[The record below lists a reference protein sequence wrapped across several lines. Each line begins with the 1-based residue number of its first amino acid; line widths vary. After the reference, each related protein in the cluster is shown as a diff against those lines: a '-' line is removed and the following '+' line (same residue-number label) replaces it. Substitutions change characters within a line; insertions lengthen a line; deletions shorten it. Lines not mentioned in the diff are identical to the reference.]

1 MAIFLY
7 SYNIIFLFVHT
18 SKKLVNMILSIEL
31 LQGHILFDCV
41 VIMAIVLVIQ
51 AGVVF
56 FFFILN
62 KVVPRILSAETKVHF
77 RGVSI

>member
-1 MAIFLY
+1 
-7 SYNIIFLFVHT
+7 VHT
-18 SKKLVNMILSIEL
+18 SKKLVNLSLSIEL
-31 LQGHILFDCV
+31 LQGHILFDYV

-62 KVVPRILSAETKVHF
+62 KVVPRILSAESNVHF